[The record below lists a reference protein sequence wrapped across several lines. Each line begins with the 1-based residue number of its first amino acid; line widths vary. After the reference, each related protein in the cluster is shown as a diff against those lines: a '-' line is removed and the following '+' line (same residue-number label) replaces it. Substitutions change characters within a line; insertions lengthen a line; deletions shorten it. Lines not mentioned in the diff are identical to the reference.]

1 MKRSVGVWAVAAGW
15 ALAGCGEMAG
25 YSGGANITLPP
36 HIQRVSLRPF
46 QNRTQFFGLEDK
58 LRLRVEQEF
67 IRDGRLPYV
76 STEATADGIVEG
88 EIVNYIRQVTTYDAA
103 NQPLEYR
110 LWVIMDVRF
119 LDRVENR
126 VLWEE
131 KRLEGDYIYVVE
143 TQPAGLT
150 EEEARER
157 LWDLF
162 ARDIVKR
169 TLEGFG
175 SVTGASARKVP
186 EKTIPAPDA
195 LPPVPAPP
203 EETDVPSPPPY

>member
-1 MKRSVGVWAVAAGW
+1 MKRFVGVWVAAAGW
-15 ALAGCGEMAG
+15 ALAGCGDMAG
-25 YSGGANITLPP
+25 YSGAVNLTLPP

-88 EIVNYIRQVTTYDAA
+88 EIVNYIKQVTTYDAA

-119 LDRVENR
+119 IDRVENR

-131 KRLEGDYIYVVE
+131 KRLEGDYVYVVE

-175 SVTGASARKVP
+175 SVTGASERKVP
-186 EKTIPAPDA
+186 EKTLPAADVNRA
-195 LPPVPAPP
+195 PPPPP
-203 EETDVPSPPPY
+203 EESEGPSPSPY